1 MKIKKFIRLRYIYIL
16 LFIIIIIISIAR
28 SQTVLKG
35 AMDIILLWAKAV
47 LPALLPFFIASQ
59 ALLLLG
65 CAPIIAKIFRPL
77 MRLMGMPET
86 GGYALAM
93 SLLCGYP
100 TGARMCGELYDQ
112 KYISLGQL
120 KPLSALCHSSGPV
133 FITGSVAAAILG
145 KPELGLP
152 LLIIH
157 YLACFFTGSLYGLF
171 SGDIPQKNQIREKD
185 PLTSIGEI
193 MRKSISSSIK
203 AILAVGGYM
212 LLFGVIIALADD
224 FGLLKGF
231 WGGIIAG
238 IMEMTNGINRLSEMQ
253 LPIITLL
260 PLCSL
265 LLSFSGLSICMQAL
279 AFLPK
284 EISPLFFIGA
294 RAVSACAAYIL
305 CRLYMIFGSLL
316 PPLAVIICA
325 MTLFAIIRRAIISRT
340 GHGISL
346 PDRHT

>member
-1 MKIKKFIRLRYIYIL
+1 MKIKRIFRLRYIYIL
-16 LFIIIIIISIAR
+16 LFAAFIILSICR

-35 AMDIILLWAKAV
+35 AADIILLWAKAV

-65 CAPIIAKIFRPL
+65 CAPAFGRILKPL
-77 MRLMGMPET
+77 MRFMGMPKA

-100 TGARMCGELYDQ
+100 TGARMCGELYNQ
-112 KYISLGQL
+112 KYISLSQL
-120 KPLSALCHSSGPV
+120 KPLSVLCHSSGPV

-145 KPELGLP
+145 APELGLP

-157 YLACFFTGSLYGLF
+157 YLACLFTGSLYGLF
-171 SGDIPQKNQIREKD
+171 SPAASRQDIIQTEEIVS
-185 PLTSIGEI
+185 SIGEI
-193 MRKSISSSIK
+193 MRRSILSSIK
-203 AILAVGGYM
+203 AILSVGGYM

-224 FGLLKGF
+224 FGLLNGLA
-231 WGGIIAG
+231 GGIIAG
-238 IMEMTNGINRLSEMQ
+238 IMEMTNGISRLSALGLPLESL
-253 LPIITLL
+253 LPI
-260 PLCSL
+260 CSF

-294 RAVSACAAYIL
+294 RAAAAGSAYIL
-305 CRLYMIFGSLL
+305 CRLYIICGSLI
-316 PPLAVIICA
+316 PPLAA
-325 MTLFAIIRRAIISRT
+325 AITAAALLSLIRRGLISRT
-340 GHGISL
+340 GRGTAS
-346 PDRHT
+346 PGRHT

>member
-1 MKIKKFIRLRYIYIL
+1 MKIKRIFRPRFIYIL
-16 LFIIIIIISIAR
+16 LFIILIVLSVFR

-35 AMDIILLWAKAV
+35 GIDIILLWAKAV

-65 CAPIIAKIFRPL
+65 CAPVFAKALKPL
-77 MRLMGMPET
+77 MRLMGMPVQ

-100 TGARMCGELYDQ
+100 TGARMCGELYNQ
-112 KYISLGQL
+112 KYISLAQL

-145 KPELGLP
+145 MPEMGLT

-157 YLACFFTGSLYGLF
+157 YLACFLTGSLYGMF
-171 SGDIPQKNQIREKD
+171 SGGTAQGNQFKGEP

-193 MRKSISSSIK
+193 LRQSILSSIK
-203 AILAVGGYM
+203 AILSVGGYM
-212 LLFGVIIALADD
+212 LLFGVIIAPADD
-224 FGLLKGF
+224 FGLLKGL
-231 WGGIIAG
+231 GGALIAG
-238 IMEMTNGINRLSEMQ
+238 IMEMTNGINRLSEMG
-253 LPIITLL
+253 LPLGTLL
-260 PLCSL
+260 PLCSF

-284 EISPLFFIGA
+284 EINPLFFIGA
-294 RAVSACAAYIL
+294 RLVSACAAYIL
-305 CRLYMIFGSLL
+305 CKLYIICGSLIL
-316 PPLAVIICA
+316 PLAA
-325 MTLFAIIRRAIISRT
+325 SAGAIALTAVIRRALISRT
-340 GHGISL
+340 GRGISL
-346 PDRHT
+346 PGRHI